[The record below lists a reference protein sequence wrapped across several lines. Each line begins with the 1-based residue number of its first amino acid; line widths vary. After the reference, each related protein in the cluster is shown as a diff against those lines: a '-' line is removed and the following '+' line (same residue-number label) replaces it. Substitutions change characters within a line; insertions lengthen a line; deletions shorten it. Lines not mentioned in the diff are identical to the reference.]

1 MIEGNKQE
9 GELCYRGKNVT
20 LGYALR
26 KDDLMLGDTRCG
38 CLKTGDLAYRDE
50 DGFYYI
56 VGRTGRFLKLFGMRV
71 GLDEC
76 EHIVKSKYPI
86 ECACVGTDEKM
97 IVYITDS
104 LYQEQVKGELID
116 KTGIVA
122 SVFEVRVISEI
133 PRNNVGKILYR
144 MLDN

>member
-1 MIEGNKQE
+1 
-9 GELCYRGKNVT
+9 
-20 LGYALR
+20 
-26 KDDLMLGDTRCG
+26 
-38 CLKTGDLAYRDE
+38 
-50 DGFYYI
+50 
-56 VGRTGRFLKLFGMRV
+56 
-71 GLDEC
+71 
-76 EHIVKSKYPI
+76 
-86 ECACVGTDEKM
+86 
-97 IVYITDS
+97 VYITDS

>member
-1 MIEGNKQE
+1 
-9 GELCYRGKNVT
+9 
-20 LGYALR
+20 
-26 KDDLMLGDTRCG
+26 
-38 CLKTGDLAYRDE
+38 
-50 DGFYYI
+50 
-56 VGRTGRFLKLFGMRV
+56 MRV